1 MALKDRIAT
10 GTKAVSDIFGAGGAA
25 DNVYQDL
32 DYMARQRYAM
42 DANQLNKQKQL
53 AETRATQNFARK
65 RTHGGSAH
73 AQGLKDI
80 ANKDMQDRESA
91 ANNALAGMRQQRSA
105 YQNLAPELYKLA
117 AAGKIGN
124 EGPDGLRSGRTSFGG
139 GLSAFAGGYTPDA
152 TSRKSNPL
160 SINARNR
167 TDMPGNNYK
176 SEHSTIKYI
185 L

>member
-1 MALKDRIAT
+1 MALEDRITA

-32 DYMARQRYAM
+32 DYMARRKYAI
-42 DANQLNKQKQL
+42 DSDQLTKQKQL

-152 TSRKSNPL
+152 TSLKGNPL
-160 SINARNR
+160 DIYARNR

-176 SEHSTIKYI
+176 REHATMKYI

>member
-1 MALKDRIAT
+1 MALKDRIAA

-32 DYMARQRYAM
+32 DYMARRQYAI
-42 DANQLNKQKQL
+42 DADQLDKQKQL

-91 ANNALAGMRQQRSA
+91 ANNALAKMRQQRSA

-124 EGPDGLRSGRTSFGG
+124 EGPHGLRSGRTSSGG
-139 GLSAFAGGYTPDA
+139 GLSPFAGGYTPDA
-152 TSRKSNPL
+152 TSRKNNPL
-160 SINARNR
+160 SIYVGDR
-167 TDMPGNNYK
+167 TTRPGDSYK
-176 SEHSTIKYI
+176 SEGSTMKYI
-185 L
+185 M